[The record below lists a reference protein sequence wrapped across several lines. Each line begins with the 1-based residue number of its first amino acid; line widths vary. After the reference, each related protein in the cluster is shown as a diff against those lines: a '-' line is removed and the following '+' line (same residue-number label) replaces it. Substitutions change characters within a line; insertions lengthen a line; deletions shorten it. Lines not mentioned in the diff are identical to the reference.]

1 MNTYQNQGLSLKG
14 MVIQLLATKAIDEH
28 LQTLP
33 SMVVNS
39 INKTSAIAQL
49 SASFVNQKTLLPL
62 INRVFPAKFLTS
74 LIHQSTHQMTYL
86 VCAEFH
92 H

>member
-1 MNTYQNQGLSLKG
+1 MNTTYQNQGLSLKG

-49 SASFVNQKTLLPL
+49 SPHLLIKKL
-62 INRVFPAKFLTS
+62 YS
-74 LIHQSTHQMTYL
+74 L
-86 VCAEFH
+86 
-92 H
+92 